1 MKLSTKLTQFLIDYP
16 ALENIPKNLLNTP
29 TGKKFNPQSGKLIP
43 FREQYANEAF
53 PHKIRHCDYQ
63 FGTINKRRAIK
74 FYHRKDPVKLVY
86 SNQSDPFAKKLMAK
100 SPPRTSFPATTVTSP
115 IARSLREYALKWI
128 TDQFFSKL
136 NYLTFDEPIVD
147 GVNPDCLVVLA
158 SKAHQILHLNDTLS
172 ANSNT
177 PKDKENSGSKGVEIT
192 DAMFVEIKAYHGS
205 TLVGEKEVLQS
216 FNYATK
222 GGKTLLLTTGKLGDL
237 KALDIIN
244 DAPENPNYDYSQGY
258 EPDVYAAFSQEV
270 KRKNRALIKRI
281 DMAASQDSFD
291 TRGIYI
297 SASTK
302 IKKAYKYT
310 KNWPRKVE
318 YTILSSS
325 DHIMEFLTSA
335 DHQGLG
341 LVESAA
347 FVELLRQFKLESA
360 ATLFENVRDRYLEEI
375 VMDPTL
381 LYPH

>member
-1 MKLSTKLTQFLIDYP
+1 MKLSSKLTQFLIDYP

-29 TGKKFNPQSGKLIP
+29 TGNKFSPRSGKLIP
-43 FREQYANEAF
+43 FREQYANEAY
-53 PHKIRHCDYQ
+53 PHKIRHCNYQ
-63 FGTINKRRAIK
+63 FGSIRGRRAIK
-74 FYHRKDPVKLVY
+74 FFHRKDPVKLVY
-86 SNQSDPFAKKLMAK
+86 SNQIDPFAQKLMVQ
-100 SPPRTSFPATTVTSP
+100 SPPRTNFPATTVTSP
-115 IARSLREYALKWI
+115 IARSLREFALKWI

-158 SKAHQILHLNDTLS
+158 SKAHQILQFNDALS
-172 ANSNT
+172 ENSNS
-177 PKDKENSGSKGVEIT
+177 PKDKENSENKGVEIT

-205 TLVGEKEVLQS
+205 TLVGEKEVLQA

-222 GGKTLLLTTGKLGDL
+222 GGKTLLLTTGELGDL
-237 KALDIIN
+237 KALDILN
-244 DAPENPNYDYSQGY
+244 NAPENPEYDYSQGY
-258 EPDVYAAFSQEV
+258 DPEVYAAFSKEV
-270 KRKNRALIKRI
+270 KRKNRVLIKQI

-302 IKKAYKYT
+302 IKKTYKYT
-310 KNWPRKVE
+310 KTWPRKVE
-318 YTILSSS
+318 YTILASP
-325 DHIMEFLTSA
+325 DQIMEFLTSA

-341 LVESAA
+341 LVDPVA

-360 ATLFENVRDRYLEEI
+360 AKLFENVRDRYLEEI